1 MTTFKST
8 LTREQREDKAY
19 QIMVSKADMLE
30 PKLGQRTNVETI
42 HEGRTNFHYSVMFC
56 DENNKITTKII
67 KVSTRGLY

>member
-19 QIMVSKADMLE
+19 QLMTIKADMMEL
-30 PKLGQRTNVETI
+30 KLGERTNVETI

-56 DENNKITTKII
+56 NDDNKITTRII
-67 KVSTRGLY
+67 KVSTRGF